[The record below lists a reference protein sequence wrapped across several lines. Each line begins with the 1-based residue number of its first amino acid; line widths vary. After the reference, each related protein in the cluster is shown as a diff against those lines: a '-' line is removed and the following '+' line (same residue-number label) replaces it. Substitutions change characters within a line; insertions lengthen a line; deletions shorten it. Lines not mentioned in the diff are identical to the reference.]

1 MFRLFQNLLFKGER
15 ERVTRVREKNV
26 PVVLRG
32 ILTGVRIKQANVAE
46 NI

>member
-1 MFRLFQNLLFKGER
+1 MFGLFQNLLFKRER
-15 ERVTRVREKNV
+15 ERVTWVRETHV
-26 PVVLRG
+26 PVVLG